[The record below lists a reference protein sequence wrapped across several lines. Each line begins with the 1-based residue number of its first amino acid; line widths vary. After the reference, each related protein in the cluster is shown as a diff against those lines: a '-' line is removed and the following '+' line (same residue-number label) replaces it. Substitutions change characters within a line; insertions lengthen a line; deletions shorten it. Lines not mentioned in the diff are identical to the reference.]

1 MWFASKEDKAT
12 FDKDNNKLEL
22 IKVQAKLMIREST
35 TLMTAVNVF
44 IQEEEKPIIVAK
56 DNTLDIHVRITSVE
70 TNSVTLEKEIHLNK

>member
-1 MWFASKEDKAT
+1 
-12 FDKDNNKLEL
+12 
-22 IKVQAKLMIREST
+22 MIREST